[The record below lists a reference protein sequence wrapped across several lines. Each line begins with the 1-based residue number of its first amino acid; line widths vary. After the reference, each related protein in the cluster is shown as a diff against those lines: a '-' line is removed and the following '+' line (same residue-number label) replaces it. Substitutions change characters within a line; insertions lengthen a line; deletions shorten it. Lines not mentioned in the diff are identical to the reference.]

1 MKVALVKQVLDTH
14 GPWRSIMWAET
25 SAADILRWWPGRAL
39 FWAMTV
45 LLKADWYVVPQQRDT
60 WYTHFSGANSL
71 TDRVVIEK
79 HASHLRQPK
88 DIPWDV
94 YDLVISLD
102 PCLDPPP
109 GLHTLFAYYM
119 NEHVDVLYAISRREV
134 LAGYDLFLDH
144 RLQSPSNLTRL
155 PQPISCPYLWEGAL
169 TRQIVRPV
177 ERIAPLEEAIFV
189 EWRTLALL
197 ARERA
202 RQWRRHNQG
211 AAPATLGLTETEATL
226 LARRLERYF
235 DMPVRF
241 RLQRDGMYNYLPD
254 PPQWGELLDYL
265 RPLAQNRYYVSLF
278 AFGAGQSLVDAA
290 AMGAIVFGSRT
301 LAYHRLACHP
311 VCLCETLDELPQRI
325 RQVRLSRNLQ
335 AEVLAWQEAAL
346 RQHFDVAPR
355 ALLAEAVE
363 RKRSGL

>member
-197 ARERA
+197 AGERA
-202 RQWRRHNQG
+202 RQWRRHIQG